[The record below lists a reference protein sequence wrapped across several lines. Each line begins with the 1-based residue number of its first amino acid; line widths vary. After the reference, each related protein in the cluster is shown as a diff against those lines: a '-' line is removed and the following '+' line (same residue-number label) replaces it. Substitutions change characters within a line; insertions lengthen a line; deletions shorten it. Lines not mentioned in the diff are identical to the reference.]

1 MQVFVAFNISDPSLV
16 RSKLEQRY
24 SGRYYYDDDRTFFI
38 ATEGETT
45 RQLASNIGLGDEEPA
60 TSGIVMPVT
69 TFWGRYNSEV
79 WEWISVKL
87 SANGK

>member
-16 RSKLEQRY
+16 KSKLEQRY
-24 SGRYYYDDDRTFFI
+24 SGRYYDDDRTFFI

-60 TSGIVMPVT
+60 TSGIVIPVT
-69 TFWGRYNSEV
+69 SFWGRYNSEV

-87 SANGK
+87 NANGR

>member
-1 MQVFVAFNISDPSLV
+1 MQVFVAFNISDPDLV

-24 SGRYYYDDDRTFFI
+24 SDSYFDDDNTFFV

-45 RQLASNIGLGDEEPA
+45 RQLASKIGLGDEEPV
-60 TSGIVMPVT
+60 TSGIVIPAT
-69 TFWGRYNSEV
+69 SFWGRYNSEV

>member
-1 MQVFVAFNISDPSLV
+1 MQVFVASNISDPALV

-24 SGRYYYDDDRTFFI
+24 SDSYFDDDNTFFV

-45 RQLASNIGLGDEEPA
+45 RQLASKIGLGDEEPA
-60 TSGIVMPVT
+60 TSGIVIPVT
-69 TFWGRYNSEV
+69 SFWGRYNSEV

-87 SANGK
+87 SANRR